1 MNIFRTAAFRASALA
16 LVLFPALGVLTG
28 CDVGSVDSTSA
39 VATDNSGSTKI
50 YNYAGLYARVST
62 NSTWNPLVVPEG
74 NQSGTALTWLR
85 LLQYGTTLEAYD
97 NAGLTWSGKISSIRG
112 GVANFTLSGQT
123 TAGVEVEVVG
133 TISVSDDSADAF
145 MDAAWIEPSFSG
157 SIVAY
162 ATVSPVVTNVTPT
175 NPPSTNTNTT
185 ALIKIPLN
193 RSLLLPNTWRI
204 ARHVHPLQSQINS

>member
-28 CDVGSVDSTSA
+28 CDVDSVDSTSA
-39 VATDNSGSTKI
+39 VATDNSGSSTI

-62 NSTWNPLVVPEG
+62 NGTWNPLVVPEG
-74 NQSGTALTWLR
+74 HQSGTALTWMR

-97 NAGLTWSGKISSIRG
+97 NVGLTWSGKISSIRG

-123 TAGVEVEVVG
+123 TAGVAVEVVG
-133 TISVSDDSADAF
+133 TIDASDSANAF
-145 MDAAWIEPSFSG
+145 MDAAWLEPSFSG

-175 NPPSTNTNTT
+175 NPPSTNTNTST
-185 ALIKIPLN
+185 LIKIPLN

-204 ARHVHPLQSQINS
+204 ARYAHPFQSRINS